1 MSVKSRNC
9 EGRRA
14 VYRAFSALCH
24 SGRGSYFS
32 CYDNSILYNGRVE
45 IGGYTIKFYKNQLLP
60 QKSWDFC
67 IQPTGWCT
75 TSVHQMGYPF
85 IFNEGLQIFKYL

>member
-9 EGRRA
+9 KGRRA

-45 IGGYTIKFYKNQLLP
+45 IGGYTIKNNQLLP
-60 QKSWDFC
+60 QKLGFLYTTHWVVYDFC
-67 IQPTGWCT
+67 TP
-75 TSVHQMGYPF
+75 
-85 IFNEGLQIFKYL
+85 NGLPIHFQ